1 MRWSVIKTIFL
12 KELKE
17 VLRDKRTVFLVILM
31 PFFLYPFM
39 FTIIGKVTSSQ
50 EKKINA
56 EKVTVL
62 VNDAVKTSPIYS
74 ILEQDETLVIKA
86 QDFTQESLDTM
97 GNTIG
102 LKVLNDATTALNNI
116 QPVQVEIYANSTKDV
131 LESRSKKIK
140 SQIEQLNQ
148 SIISQRLS
156 ERELS
161 NDFLIPMKVNSIDL
175 APPAAQMGKLIG
187 RFIPM
192 ILIFFIF
199 TGIIYIAIDITAG
212 EKERRTLQTLFVSPI
227 KVPEIIGGK
236 FLAVFTVG
244 VVSALMNLLSLIF
257 AVFLQAKIMGAGEG
271 LSSISF
277 SVGTQGWFWL
287 IVLILL
293 STVFIGGLTLAVVVL
308 ANSYKESQSYV
319 TPLMMLILLP
329 AIFASQPGM
338 ELTTTTALIP
348 VVNIFLAM
356 GEIFIGDFNVGL
368 NALVSLMALI
378 YAALALLFA
387 SFIFGNEN
395 VVTGQ
400 KVDLKKL
407 FSKN

>member
-1 MRWSVIKTIFL
+1 MRWSVIKTIFF

-62 VNDAVKTSPIYS
+62 INDAVKTSPIYAL
-74 ILEQDETLVIKA
+74 LEQDETLEIEAK
-86 QDFTQESLDTM
+86 DFTREGLDTM
-97 GNTIG
+97 ANTIG
-102 LKVLNDATTALNNI
+102 LKVLNDATAALNNV

-131 LESRSKKIK
+131 LETRSKKIK
-140 SQIEQLNQ
+140 AQIDQLNQ
-148 SIISQRLS
+148 SIVNQRLT

-161 NDFLIPMKVNSIDL
+161 NDFLTPMQVNSIDL

-192 ILIFFIF
+192 ILLFFIF

-277 SVGTQGWFWL
+277 SVGAQGWLWL
-287 IVLILL
+287 IILILL

-368 NALVSLMALI
+368 VALVAFMALV
-378 YAALALLFA
+378 YAALALFLA

-400 KVDLKKL
+400 KVDMKKL
-407 FSKN
+407 FSKE

>member
-1 MRWSVIKTIFL
+1 
-12 KELKE
+12 
-17 VLRDKRTVFLVILM
+17 
-31 PFFLYPFM
+31 
-39 FTIIGKVTSSQ
+39 
-50 EKKINA
+50 
-56 EKVTVL
+56 
-62 VNDAVKTSPIYS
+62 
-74 ILEQDETLVIKA
+74 
-86 QDFTQESLDTM
+86 
-97 GNTIG
+97 
-102 LKVLNDATTALNNI
+102 
-116 QPVQVEIYANSTKDV
+116 
-131 LESRSKKIK
+131 
-140 SQIEQLNQ
+140 
-148 SIISQRLS
+148 
-156 ERELS
+156 
-161 NDFLIPMKVNSIDL
+161 
-175 APPAAQMGKLIG
+175 
-187 RFIPM
+187 
-192 ILIFFIF
+192 
-199 TGIIYIAIDITAG
+199 
-212 EKERRTLQTLFVSPI
+212 TLFVSPI

-277 SVGTQGWFWL
+277 SVGSQGWLWL

-293 STVFIGGLTLAVVVL
+293 STVFIGGLTLAVVAL

-368 NALVSLMALI
+368 VALVAFMALI

-400 KVDLKKL
+400 KIDMKKL
-407 FSKN
+407 FTKG

>member
-1 MRWSVIKTIFL
+1 MRWSVINTIFL

-31 PFFLYPFM
+31 PFFLYPVM
-39 FTIIGKVTSSQ
+39 FTVIGKVTSSQ
-50 EKKINA
+50 EQKINE

-62 VNDAVKTSPIYS
+62 INEAVKTSPIYAL
-74 ILEQDETLVIKA
+74 LEQDKTLEIKA
-86 QDFTQESLDTM
+86 EDFTKEGLDTM

-102 LKVLNDATTALNNI
+102 LKVLNDANTALDSL
-116 QPVQVEIYANSTKDV
+116 QPVQLEIYANSTKDV
-131 LESRSKKIK
+131 LDSRTSKIK
-140 SQIEQLNQ
+140 KQIEQLNQ
-148 SIISQRLS
+148 SIVNQRLA

-161 NDFLIPMKVNSIDL
+161 NDFLVPVQVSNIDL

-192 ILIFFIF
+192 LLIFFIF

-236 FLAVFTVG
+236 FLAVFAVG

-271 LSSISF
+271 FSSISF
-277 SVGTQGWFWL
+277 SVGTQGWIWL

-293 STVFIGGLTLAVVVL
+293 STVFIGGLTLAVVAL

-319 TPLMMLILLP
+319 TPLMMLILFP

-338 ELTTTTALIP
+338 ELTVTTALIP
-348 VVNIFLAM
+348 IVNIFLLPCCNINSQYLPSY
-356 GEIFIGDFNVGL
+356 GRNFHRRFQCRSSRFGCFHGTDLCSF
-368 NALVSLMALI
+368 ST
-378 YAALALLFA
+378 LLCFLH
-387 SFIFGNEN
+387 FW
-395 VVTGQ
+395 
-400 KVDLKKL
+400 K
-407 FSKN
+407 